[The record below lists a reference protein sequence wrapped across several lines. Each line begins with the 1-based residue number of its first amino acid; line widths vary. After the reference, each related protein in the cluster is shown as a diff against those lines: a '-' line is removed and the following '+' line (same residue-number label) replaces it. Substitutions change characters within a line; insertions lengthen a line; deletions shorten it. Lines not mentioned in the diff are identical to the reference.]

1 MGILKSYNESRLTK
15 KEFGPGGNP
24 GSSLPTAVKSRID
37 DLSRMTQI
45 IASGNGLKF
54 ISNNAKLNQITS
66 DNRIIDA
73 AKQGK
78 LFSKENLSALKDSII
93 EQGADTAK
101 LIGSTLAQVPLNGTG
116 THLVHKFRTETYSDK
131 VGEPRKSALA
141 EEGDYLAKKDGD
153 PLQDLS
159 NLKFRENYPYI
170 PNSTVG
176 ESYVKDSEENVES
189 NYPQTE
195 EKLADKSGNE
205 VLRGKDLSD
214 NSFDTDVKRLSTSH
228 QIVLQKPTKRKQPQ
242 KQDRINIK
250 YKIGDPTNSNNSS
263 DQINLSDT
271 IKTGDELLDYSG
283 NPDLAQLR
291 FKVITPEEERYI
303 QLRAYIT
310 SFGDSF
316 TGNWNSYNYIGRGE
330 KFYTYNDF
338 DRSINL
344 GFKVFAQSGEEMRP
358 VYKKIDLL
366 ASTTAPTYNKNG
378 YMRGTLVRLTVG
390 GYLKNLPGFISS
402 VNYTINQDD
411 QWDVGSD
418 YTNNQSV
425 PMSMDCTVNFTPIHT
440 FTPVTAGQEKGDENR
455 FIAPLIKYRPNVE
468 VGEGEFTFPDEAHTG
483 GLPTVPD
490 PEPDLE
496 RYYSNGLT
504 VEYDPVTKRTVRI
517 NGQNVERSQ
526 GGWVYTSDKR
536 PALITQVDGL

>member
-24 GSSLPTAVKSRID
+24 GSSLPVGIKSRID
-37 DLSRMTQI
+37 DLSRMTKI
-45 IASGNGLKF
+45 IASGKGLKF

-66 DNRIIDA
+66 DNKIA
-73 AKQGK
+73 NAVTTGK
-78 LFSKENLSALKDSII
+78 LFSKENLSALKNSII
-93 EQGADTAK
+93 DQAADTAK

-116 THLVHKFRTETYSDK
+116 THLVHKFRTDTYLRPTESQERSKLAQFLGAGGVEGAPLARQGGK
-131 VGEPRKSALA
+131 VDGEVKSSLVKR
-141 EEGDYLAKKDGD
+141 EDYLPKKDGD
-153 PLQDLS
+153 SPQDLS
-159 NLKFRENYPYI
+159 EPIFIGKYPYI
-170 PNSTVG
+170 PNSTLG
-176 ESYVKDSEENVES
+176 GDYIKDSEENVTS
-189 NYPQTE
+189 NYPNTE
-195 EKLADKSGNE
+195 EKLPDRSGNDI
-205 VLRGKDLSD
+205 LKSRNLS
-214 NSFDTDVKRLSTSH
+214 NL
-228 QIVLQKPTKRKQPQ
+228 KPSKRKQPRR
-242 KQDRINIK
+242 QDRINIK
-250 YKIGDPTNSNNSS
+250 YKMGDPTNSSNPS

-283 NPDLAQLR
+283 HPDLARLR
-291 FKVITPEEERYI
+291 FKVITPEEEKYI

-344 GFKVFAQSGEEMRP
+344 GFKVLAQSGEEMRP
-358 VYKKIDLL
+358 IYKKIDLL

-402 VNYTINQDD
+402 VNYNVNQDD
-411 QWDVGSD
+411 QWDIGSD

-440 FTPVTAGQEKGDENR
+440 FIPQTSDENK

-468 VGEGEFTFPDEAHTG
+468 AGLGDFGVFDTTGDESFLNEG
-483 GLPTVPD
+483 L
-490 PEPDLE
+490 
-496 RYYSNGLT
+496 
-504 VEYDPVTKRTVRI
+504 
-517 NGQNVERSQ
+517 
-526 GGWVYTSDKR
+526 
-536 PALITQVDGL
+536 